1 MTDLCNHHLCLS
13 CSTFRNFRFCIA
25 LLHRCSSC
33 ESYSLICVTITTTL
47 YWYFDF
53 RWLKDNTAVLK
64 YIVRRHKM
72 SFLPLFPHHVFHMWL
87 FYRKPT
93 IIWPFCV
100 RLWHIS
106 SYFQLF
112 AIITTDYIHKKKHF
126 AKKPL
131 KQKYQSY
138 ETLKLPSNG
147 TKFHKLS
154 AAPYGDTSYYNTHS
168 NTLTC
173 LKCGH
178 HSNHCPQYTSSLQWG
193 FKQKG
198 CVFLGRR
205 GCFSPACGSCGS
217 PELHRKS
224 YQHFMPIVAWL
235 RCGHVREVRG
245 LSIGSTGSSCDWK
258 RRKMDCFPYL
268 VFT

>member
-112 AIITTDYIHKKKHF
+112 AIITTDYIHKKKTF
-126 AKKPL
+126 CKKA
-131 KQKYQSY
+131 S
-138 ETLKLPSNG
+138 ETEISELWNPK
-147 TKFHKLS
+147 T
-154 AAPYGDTSYYNTHS
+154 
-168 NTLTC
+168 
-173 LKCGH
+173 
-178 HSNHCPQYTSSLQWG
+178 SLQWNKVSQIISSTIWG
-193 FKQKG
+193 HQLLQHTFKHAN
-198 CVFLGRR
+198 V
-205 GCFSPACGSCGS
+205 P
-217 PELHRKS
+217 
-224 YQHFMPIVAWL
+224 
-235 RCGHVREVRG
+235 
-245 LSIGSTGSSCDWK
+245 
-258 RRKMDCFPYL
+258 KMWPPQQSLPTIHL
-268 VFT
+268 VTAMRI